1 MADLQTAL
9 SQALTQW
16 EPQPEITE
24 EKQMETKKNL
34 FEPTNNVSRETFN
47 YILHSKGCTVNDIT
61 KELTKKGYKESSV
74 SSLTYQM
81 LKQGMIGR
89 REDGMLE
96 ALIPAYTPVKTRRP
110 AKKKAKGKATITK
123 PSNAPIQPKQQSQHH
138 QAHQPH
144 QPHQPIQN
152 IAAPLP
158 DTSYPVVML
167 DLVWNGDAGEVKI
180 NKQFLVADRMVQLDG
195 LQDWIYE
202 LQDLYNFMVKAK

>member
-16 EPQPEITE
+16 EPQPEIKE

-34 FEPTNNVSRETFN
+34 FVPTNNVSRETFN
-47 YILHSKGCTVNDIT
+47 YILHNKGCTVNEVI
-61 KELTKKGYKESSV
+61 KEMTKKGYKESSV
-74 SSLTYQM
+74 YSLVYQM
-81 LKQGMIGR
+81 VKQGMVAR
-89 REDGMLE
+89 KVDGALE
-96 ALIPAYTPVKTRRP
+96 ALIPEYTPVKTYKP

-123 PSNAPIQPKQQSQHH
+123 PSDAPIQTKPSV
-138 QAHQPH
+138 QPN
-144 QPHQPIQN
+144 QN

>member
-34 FEPTNNVSRETFN
+34 FAPTNNVSRETFN
-47 YILHSKGCTVNDIT
+47 YILHNKGCTVNDIT

-74 SSLTYQM
+74 SSLAYQM
-81 LKQGMIGR
+81 LKQGMIRR

-96 ALIPAYTPVKTRRP
+96 ALIPEYTPVKTRRP
-110 AKKKAKGKATITK
+110 AKKKTKGKSTITK
-123 PSNAPIQPKQQSQHH
+123 PSDAPIQPKQPKQQS
-138 QAHQPH
+138 QPH
-144 QPHQPIQN
+144 QPHQPTQN

-158 DTSYPVVML
+158 DTRYPAVML
-167 DLVWNGDAGEVKI
+167 DLVWNGDVGEIKI
-180 NKQFLVADRMVQLDG
+180 NKHFLVADRMVQLDG

>member
-24 EKQMETKKNL
+24 EKQMETKKTL

-123 PSNAPIQPKQQSQHH
+123 LSNAPIQPKQPK
-138 QAHQPH
+138 QPS
-144 QPHQPIQN
+144 QN
-152 IAAPLP
+152 IQPKQPAQDSAAPLP

-180 NKQFLVADRMVQLDG
+180 NKHFLVADRMVQLDG

>member
-89 REDGMLE
+89 RENGMLE

-123 PSNAPIQPKQQSQHH
+123 PSNAPIQPKQPK
-138 QAHQPH
+138 QPS
-144 QPHQPIQN
+144 QN
-152 IAAPLP
+152 IQPKQPAQDSAAPLP
-158 DTSYPVVML
+158 DTRYPAVML

>member
-24 EKQMETKKNL
+24 EKQMETKKTL

-110 AKKKAKGKATITK
+110 TKKKAKGKATITK
-123 PSNAPIQPKQQSQHH
+123 LSNAPIQPKQPK
-138 QAHQPH
+138 QPS
-144 QPHQPIQN
+144 QN
-152 IAAPLP
+152 IQPKQPAQDNAAPLP

-180 NKQFLVADRMVQLDG
+180 NKHFLVADRMVQLDG